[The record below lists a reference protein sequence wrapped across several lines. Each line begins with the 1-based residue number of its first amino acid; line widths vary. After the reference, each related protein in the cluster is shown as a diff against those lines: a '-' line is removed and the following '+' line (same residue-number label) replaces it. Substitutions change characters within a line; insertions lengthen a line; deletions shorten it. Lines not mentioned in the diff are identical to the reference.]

1 MSHLLRAAIAR
12 TLATKFMNNPGW
24 KKQMRRI
31 LLDSRWLDSPS
42 HSTEYDERNLFRWL
56 LAGRPAVY
64 TRRKILYAK
73 IPAV

>member
-1 MSHLLRAAIAR
+1 MHFSDEGEGGAPEYAIFSTAW
-12 TLATKFMNNPGW
+12 TCLF
-24 KKQMRRI
+24 Q
-31 LLDSRWLDSPS
+31 LDSPS

-56 LAGRPAVY
+56 LAGRTAVY